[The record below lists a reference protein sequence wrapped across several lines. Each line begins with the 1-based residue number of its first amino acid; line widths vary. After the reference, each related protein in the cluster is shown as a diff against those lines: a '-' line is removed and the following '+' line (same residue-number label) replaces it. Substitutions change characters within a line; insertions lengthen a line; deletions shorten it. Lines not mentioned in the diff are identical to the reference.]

1 MLGVGLNSP
10 TLVSI
15 RVCILPGQTLVKGK
29 SERRLTDRV
38 GVLMGHDRGGVGST
52 TVATA
57 MVFGSVS
64 GSAAAT
70 VSAIGRIM
78 YPELRKN
85 GYSERFS
92 IGLIAAGSETDRKR
106 VV

>member
-1 MLGVGLNSP
+1 MVQ
-10 TLVSI
+10 
-15 RVCILPGQTLVKGK
+15 GQIAP
-29 SERRLTDRV
+29 RLTNLVRV
-38 GVLMGHDRGGVGST
+38 FIGHYRGGVGST

-78 YPELRKN
+78 SPALRKN

-92 IGLIAAGSETDRKR
+92 IGLIAAGSAPAPLIPPRNTRTIYGGLTGTPIT
-106 VV
+106 